1 MISAQRAALSVKTVR
16 NAVDMDS
23 SKMRVMLIG
32 RRLDGTVGGIH
43 FSDGALLGL
52 ALLVIVGKELGRE
65 LGEPE
70 GSAEASAEGL
80 PLGAV
85 EGR

>member
-1 MISAQRAALSVKTVR
+1 MISAQRAALSLKTVR
-16 NAVDMDS
+16 NSLDMDS

-32 RRLDGTVGGIH
+32 KRDDGTGGGLH

-52 ALLVIVGKELGRE
+52 ALLAISGEALGKELGE
-65 LGEPE
+65 LE
-70 GSAEASAEGL
+70 GPSEVTAEGL
-80 PLGAV
+80 PLGDV